1 MNNLL
6 LGFLYNLAAQIL
18 TFLQLQGNVKYDWY
32 EKYPILTLGVSIPIS
47 WAFIKS
53 IKYFSVYFNGE
64 IWPSRLIGFGIG
76 IIVFVILSLILF
88 KEPLYLKTII
98 CVILAIA
105 ILTIQMIWK

>member
-6 LGFLYNLAAQIL
+6 LGFLYNFIAQVL
-18 TFLQLQGNVKYDWY
+18 TFFQLQGNVKYGWY
-32 EKYPILTLGVSIPIS
+32 EKYPIPTLAVSVPIS

-53 IKYFSVYFNGE
+53 IEYFAAYFNGE

-76 IIVFVILSLILF
+76 IIVFVCLSVLLF
-88 KEPLYLKTII
+88 NEPLQMKTVA
-98 CVILAIA
+98 CVILAFA